1 MTALPPPP
9 GPGWY
14 PDPSGAPATQRY
26 FDGKKWTDQLAPLGT
41 SAVAHPQIQG
51 PLPPPKSAVAA
62 GLLQLFLGTFGVGR
76 FYIGDTGT
84 AAAQLVLGLVG
95 IFFLAF
101 CFIGIWILIPLWI
114 WTFVDA
120 IMMFTGSV
128 TDAYGRK
135 LQ

>member
-1 MTALPPPP
+1 VTAPPPPP

-14 PDPSGAPATQRY
+14 HDPSGAPTLRY
-26 FDGKKWTDQLAPLGT
+26 FDGTKWTDQLAPLSTPMVGYPG
-41 SAVAHPQIQG
+41 VQG
-51 PLPPPKSAVAA
+51 PLPPPKSAVGA

-84 AAAQLVLGLVG
+84 GAAQLILGLVG
-95 IFFLAF
+95 IFFSMF
-101 CFIGIWILIPLWI
+101 CFTGMVILIPLWI

-120 IMMFTGSV
+120 IMMFTGAVNDSH
-128 TDAYGRK
+128 GRK